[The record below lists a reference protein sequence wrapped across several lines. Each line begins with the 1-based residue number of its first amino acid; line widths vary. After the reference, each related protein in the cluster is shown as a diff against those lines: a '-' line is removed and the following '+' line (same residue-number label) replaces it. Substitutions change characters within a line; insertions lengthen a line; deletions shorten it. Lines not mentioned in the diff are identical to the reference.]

1 MNTWKPEGDWD
12 SYKPLLFLALCET
25 SGSIFEFGMGE
36 GSTELLRG
44 CQRPVFSFESN
55 EEYFNKYKHLH
66 NVTHVTNWE
75 TQECLIG
82 LKNTSVVLID
92 HAPGEERHITL
103 QKFADRN
110 AIFIIHDSEP
120 PPCGGNYMYDKIWNL
135 FKYKV
140 DLPGTSWT
148 TAVSNTFDVTQWIG
162 IDGVQKFRE

>member
-25 SGSIFEFGMGE
+25 NGIIWEFGMGE
-36 GSTELLRG
+36 GSTELLRLNG
-44 CQRPVFSFESN
+44 REVISFDN
-55 EEYFNKYKHLH
+55 NIEYCERYARWP
-66 NVTHVTNWE
+66 NVHHITSW
-75 TQECLIG
+75 QEQQCNISEG
-82 LKNTSVVLID
+82 DVVLID

-103 QKFADRN
+103 QKFAERN

-120 PPCGGNYMYDKIWNL
+120 PPCGGNYMYDKIWSL

-162 IDGVQKFRE
+162 IDGVQKFREL